1 MKQQQFADDLRA
13 DTLNL
18 ILPVV
23 TIAAVLVSLLSLLR
37 GNILSERGHFLLL
50 FVGSI
55 FVGTRTRKLVTA
67 GHNRRGAWLF
77 LIAYLFMLSLIINQ
91 EWHPGSPLPYLY
103 GFFIVISAMILEPG
117 TGFGFWLLSTAALA
131 VSVLATEELSLRVV
145 GVLIPPV
152 GINFLLATAAFLSAT
167 EWNFA
172 VNSVSELHRKAQHRR
187 DELFAIQEEL
197 KAANLRLQAVN
208 EELDRA
214 RETAV
219 AERDMRTR
227 FMNNVSHEL
236 RTPLNA
242 IINFAHILAH
252 GGRGPVAPEQADYLN
267 RIEQAGFHLL
277 DVLNDILDMAQI
289 EAGEFKLRLEKANL
303 QPLCEEA
310 MVNVR
315 GLIMEKEIELIRD
328 YPDVWPTVKV
338 DTIRFKQALLNLLGN
353 AAKYT
358 EEGHIALRVKP
369 ETDQVKIIVEDTG
382 IGIDPA
388 NHEAIFKEFRQLNEA
403 DARKRI
409 GTGLGLPI
417 TRHLIRRHGGDVV
430 VKSELGKGSQFIITL
445 PTVSDELLEPAES
458 IPETEPS

>member
-1 MKQQQFADDLRA
+1 MKQQFADDLRA
-13 DTLNL
+13 DTINL
-18 ILPVV
+18 IVPVV
-23 TIAAVLVSLLSLLR
+23 SIAAVLVSLLSMLR
-37 GNILSERGHFLLL
+37 GDILSERGHFLIL
-50 FVGSI
+50 FMGSI
-55 FVGTRTRKLVTA
+55 FVGTHTRALVA
-67 GHNRRGAWLF
+67 KGNGRRAAWLF
-77 LIAYLFMLSLIINQ
+77 LTAYLLMLSLIVNQ

-103 GFFIVISAMILEPG
+103 GLFVVISAMILEP
-117 TGFGFWLLSTAALA
+117 TAGFGFWLFSTAALFA
-131 VSVLATEELSLRVV
+131 SVLTTEALSLSVV
-145 GVLIPPV
+145 GMLIPPV
-152 GINFLLATAAFLSAT
+152 IVNFLLAAAAFLSAA

-242 IINFAHILAH
+242 IVNFAHILAH
-252 GGRGPVAPEQADYLN
+252 GGRGPVSTEQADYLH

-277 DVLNDILDMAQI
+277 NVLNDILDMAQI

-328 YPDVWPTVKV
+328 YPDVWPTVEV

-358 EEGHIALRVKP
+358 EKGHIALRVKP
-369 ETDQVKIIVEDTG
+369 EDDQVKIIVEDTG

-388 NHEAIFKEFRQLNEA
+388 HHEAIFKEFRQLNEA

-430 VKSELGKGSQFIITL
+430 VKSEVGKGSQFIVTL
-445 PTVSDELLEPAES
+445 PICADDAVETADPAT
-458 IPETEPS
+458 ETEPT